1 MRRRQQRG
9 HLCSSGTDRPNYSD
23 VPSEFR
29 EAAGIVARVA
39 GGLFEEQLVQ
49 DVSSVSTRQKPDQ
62 KTLAPWL
69 PVSGD
74 DAMLEVRGQLTQR
87 GFSTEHGGITMVRE
101 VEPTSIAPEFKTTPI

>member
-23 VPSEFR
+23 RKGCWWPFVDDC
-29 EAAGIVARVA
+29 I
-39 GGLFEEQLVQ
+39 FEEQLVQ